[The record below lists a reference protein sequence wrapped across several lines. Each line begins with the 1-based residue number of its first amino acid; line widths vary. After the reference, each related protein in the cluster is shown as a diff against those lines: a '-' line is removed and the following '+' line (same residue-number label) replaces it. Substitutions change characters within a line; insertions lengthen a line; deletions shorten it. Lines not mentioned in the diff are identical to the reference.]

1 MRDVGLAL
9 VGATGM
15 WGPKIAEAVE
25 RARGVRLVTSFA
37 RDAAKLAEFARSR
50 GVDAAA
56 SFEAAVE
63 HPDVEG
69 VVLVTPND
77 IHAEQALACAERG
90 KHVFVEKPI
99 AETVEAGERMRDAF
113 ASVALVLAVGHGMR
127 RLGAARRIKE
137 LVDEDALG
145 TIVLA
150 EANWSLTARLTPA
163 AWRWYRERNRGGPL
177 MQLGVHHADTLA
189 YWLGPI
195 RRSEGLFAHVAGAAE
210 ADDVGVVAVEFASGA
225 LGSIVGSYVSPQT
238 YFVRL
243 LGTQAVLEY
252 EADMVV
258 WPRAERVDE
267 ATRLVLRSGGGAKEV
282 EFERR
287 DPLAE
292 ELEEFGR
299 AIRGD
304 TDPETG
310 PTEALAALG
319 VIVRALDRGQR

>member
-1 MRDVGLAL
+1 VSDVGLAL

-15 WGPKIAEAVE
+15 WGPKIADAVE
-25 RARGVRLVTSFA
+25 RAPGVRLVTCFA

-50 GVDAAA
+50 GLAAA
-56 SFEAAVE
+56 PAFEAAVE
-63 HPDVEG
+63 HFEVEG
-69 VVLVTPND
+69 VLLVTPND

-99 AETVEAGERMRDAF
+99 ADTLEAGERMRDAF
-113 ASVALVLAVGHGMR
+113 ASAALVLAVGHGMR
-127 RLGAARRIKE
+127 RLGASRRIKE
-137 LVDEDALG
+137 VVDEGALG

-150 EANWSLTARLTPA
+150 EANWSLTSRVTPA
-163 AWRWYRERNRGGPL
+163 AWRWHRERNRGGPL

-195 RRSEGLFAHVAGAAE
+195 GRSDGLFAHVSSEAE
-210 ADDVGVVAVEFASGA
+210 ADDVGVVLVEFASGA

-243 LGTQAVLEY
+243 LGTEAVLEY
-252 EADMVV
+252 EADMAV
-258 WPRAERVDE
+258 WPRADRVDE
-267 ATRLVLRSGGGAKEV
+267 ATRLVLRSRSGAKEI

-299 AIRGD
+299 AIRGG
-304 TDPETG
+304 TEPETG
-310 PTEALAALG
+310 PGEALAALG
-319 VIVRALDRGQR
+319 VIVRALDGEPR